1 MTSNARARVLV
12 LTVLSLAA
20 PFWAAC
26 KDLDI
31 PTPLLAFSVNTLAF
45 PPTALGN
52 TATASVILSTTT
64 SETIGLA
71 NTDTADFPYTTT
83 CTTSLPAGATC
94 SVTVQFHPNV
104 AGNLIAWLSVNSVS
118 GVKASIQMTG
128 TGVAAPN

>member
-1 MTSNARARVLV
+1 M
-12 LTVLSLAA
+12 LSTLC
-20 PFWAAC
+20 WASC
-26 KDLDI
+26 KDVDI

-45 PPTALGN
+45 PPTVLGD

-71 NTDTADFPYTTT
+71 NTDTADFPYSTT
-83 CTTSLPAGATC
+83 CTSFIAAGTSC
-94 SVTVQFHPNV
+94 SVTVQFHPNT

-128 TGVAAPN
+128 TGVTPN